1 MVVKNSVIVNE
12 IERKLELDFNKL
24 EMIGYIKDGILWHL
38 AIYTCNENIF
48 IFKLH
53 EDRYIIS
60 ITKIPL
66 ISLECQKSFY
76 SHFIFNDNVY
86 KYFFIDR
93 ININEE
99 KIIFIKG
106 NEINVIKNDFEALEL
121 SETEMVILKISEEFL
136 NKEKFME
143 SENVSKM

>member
-1 MVVKNSVIVNE
+1 MVVKNSTIVNE
-12 IERKLELDFNKL
+12 IEKKLELDFNKL
-24 EMIGYIKDGILWHL
+24 EMIGYIKDGILSHL
-38 AIYTCNENIF
+38 VIYVCNENIF
-48 IFKLH
+48 MFKLF

-76 SHFIFNDNVY
+76 GHFIFDDNVY

-106 NEINVIKNDFEALEL
+106 NEINVIQ
-121 SETEMVILKISEEFL
+121 
-136 NKEKFME
+136 
-143 SENVSKM
+143 NVTWKGAGL